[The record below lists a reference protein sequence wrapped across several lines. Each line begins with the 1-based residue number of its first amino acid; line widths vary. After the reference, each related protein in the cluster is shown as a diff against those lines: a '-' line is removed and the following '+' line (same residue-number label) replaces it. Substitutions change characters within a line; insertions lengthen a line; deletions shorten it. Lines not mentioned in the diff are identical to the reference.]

1 MSLEE
6 DIVQRKFR
14 SEYHKLVVNIL
25 YTNSWLSGQQ
35 LKLFRQF
42 DITAAQFNVLR
53 ILRGRN
59 PEPATINLIIERMID
74 KMSNASRIVDKLVA
88 KELAT
93 RLVSREDR
101 RVVHVHIT
109 PKGLDLLAQLDP
121 ILNDWESNLQVLS
134 VEETTQLNNLLDKL
148 RSSFS

>member
-6 DIVQRKFR
+6 DIVQKKFR

-35 LKLFRQF
+35 LKIFRQF
-42 DITAAQFNVLR
+42 DITAAQYNVLR

-59 PEPATINLIIERMID
+59 SEPATINLIIERMID

-93 RLVSREDR
+93 RVVSREDR

-109 PKGLDLLAQLDP
+109 QKGLELLTEMDP
-121 ILNDWESNLQVLS
+121 LLESWENNLEVLS
-134 VEETTQLNNLLDKL
+134 VEEATQLNNLLDKL
-148 RSSFS
+148 RSSGK